1 MAQGVIAA
9 LAQVEVKIP
18 VVIRLEGT
26 NAQEASELLH
36 DSEHDFI
43 VASRLSDAAERAV
56 QAAKQEN

>member
-1 MAQGVIAA
+1 
-9 LAQVEVKIP
+9 

-43 VASRLSDAAERAV
+43 VASSLADGAEQVVKAAN
-56 QAAKQEN
+56 QEN